1 MNINDLNAEI
11 ARCGLTIPKLAE
23 LIGLDKKTLY
33 SRMKGETAFKQPEI
47 ANISKVLKLTQEK
60 ILDIFLQT
68 QFLKGN
74 KRLKRG

>member
-47 ANISKVLKLTQEK
+47 ANISKA
-60 ILDIFLQT
+60 
-68 QFLKGN
+68 FLKKESNIGCQ
-74 KRLKRG
+74 

>member
-1 MNINDLNAEI
+1 MKAMNINDLNAEI

-60 ILDIFLQT
+60 ILDIF
-68 QFLKGN
+68 FADSVS
-74 KRLKRG
+74 

>member
-33 SRMKGETAFKQPEI
+33 SRMKSETAFKQPEI
-47 ANISKVLKLTQEK
+47 AKISQILNLSQDK
-60 ILDIFLQT
+60 IFSIF
-68 QFLKGN
+68 FADSVS
-74 KRLKRG
+74 

>member
-23 LIGLDKKTLY
+23 RVGMDKKTLY

-47 ANISKVLKLTQEK
+47 ASISKILNLSQDK
-60 ILDIFLQT
+60 ILSIF
-68 QFLKGN
+68 FADSVS
-74 KRLKRG
+74 

>member
-33 SRMKGETAFKQPEI
+33 SRMKGETAFKPEI

-60 ILDIFLQT
+60 ILDIF
-68 QFLKGN
+68 FADAVS
-74 KRLKRG
+74 